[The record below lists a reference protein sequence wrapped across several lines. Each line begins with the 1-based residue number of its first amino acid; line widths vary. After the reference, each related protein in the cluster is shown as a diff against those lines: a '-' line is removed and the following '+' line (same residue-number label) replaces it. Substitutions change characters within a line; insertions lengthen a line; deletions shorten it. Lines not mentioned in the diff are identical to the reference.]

1 MLIGMMFK
9 LKPTGQQAT
18 ELSSWVDMM
27 YYQYNYNLKDRN
39 YTYYATQEDWT
50 TSKNFPITHCP
61 LTCCISRNGASGE
74 VYTQKPDKK
83 TGLLKRRSAGA
94 IQDANLK
101 ELKKSRPW
109 YKRVNSTA
117 LQQNVKRLD
126 NAFDGFFGNG
136 KGRPKAKRR
145 SKFKSF
151 TITNIENKD
160 ITSTG
165 INIKSLGWVDYH
177 NSRSIPDGFKVKS
190 ATIRQKAD
198 GWYISIKVEDKTIPQ
213 AIEVKP
219 EDIKTVIGCDLGLTK
234 LVHLSDGSQ
243 IDNPRFNTNKRTK
256 RLMRVRSRRA
266 SRKNGKSNKRKA
278 YNRIGRLHKRIKQRR
293 EAYQWQI
300 ANTIVKRADAVIL
313 EDLNIKG
320 MSARCKPKKDVSEA
334 CHPSDINGNYSKNG
348 QSRKVGLNRS
358 IADASWYSLTQKINV
373 VAAKSGVLVVKVAPQ
388 YTSQKC
394 SHCGHIDKSSRD
406 GEKFICTNCGHFDH
420 ADLQA
425 ARNIRLKGIEQLG
438 LSVACRY
445 PGLYS
450 KTVRVDYSEPK
461 QLRLFKTPYPE
472 STGVK
477 EIKRRSRSKKRL
489 PGNSLGEQLNLFDVD
504 KIVDSN

>member
-1 MLIGMMFK
+1 MGMTFK
-9 LKPTGQQAT
+9 LKPTKEQAS
-18 ELSSWVDMM
+18 ELSSWIDMLFH
-27 YYQYNYNLKDRN
+27 QYNYNLKDRN
-39 YTYYATQEDWT
+39 YTYYASQEDWT
-50 TSKNFPITHCP
+50 ANHNFPVTHCA
-61 LTCCISRNGASGE
+61 LTCCISRNGATGE
-74 VYTQKPDKK
+74 VYTQNQDLK

-109 YKRVNSTA
+109 YRRVNSTA
-117 LQQNVKRLD
+117 LQQNIKRLD
-126 NAFDGFFGNG
+126 NAMKGFFSDG
-136 KGRPKAKRR
+136 KGRPKLKRR

-160 ITSTG
+160 ITLTG

-177 NSRSIPDGFKVKS
+177 NSRSIPDGFKIKS

-213 AIEVKP
+213 SVEVKH
-219 EDIKTVIGCDLGLTK
+219 EEIKTVIGCDLGLTK

-266 SRKNGKSNKRKA
+266 SRKKGKNNKRKA
-278 YNRIGRLHKRIKQRR
+278 YSRIGRLHKRIKQRR
-293 EAYQWQI
+293 EAYQWQV
-300 ANTIVKRADAVIL
+300 ANKIVKRADAVIL

-320 MSARCKPKKDVSEA
+320 MSARCKPKKD
-334 CHPSDINGNYSKNG
+334 DNGNYTKNG

-388 YTSQKC
+388 HTSQKC
-394 SHCGHIDKSSRD
+394 SHCGHIDKASRD
-406 GEKFICTNCGHFDH
+406 SEKFICTNCGHFDH

-425 ARNIRLKGIEQLG
+425 ARNIKLKGIEQLG
-438 LSVACRY
+438 LPIACRY
-445 PGLYS
+445 PAKYI
-450 KTVRVDYSEPK
+450 KTVRVDCSEPK
-461 QLRLFKTPYPE
+461 QLRLFETPYPE

-477 EIKRRSRSKKRL
+477 DIKRQPCAKKRL
-489 PGNSLGEQLNLFDVD
+489 PGNSLGKQLNLFDVD

>member
-1 MLIGMMFK
+1 MLMGIVFK
-9 LKPTGQQAT
+9 LKPNKKQTT
-18 ELSSWVDMM
+18 ELSSWLDMM
-27 YYQYNYNLKDRN
+27 YYQYNYNLRDRN
-39 YTYYATQEDWT
+39 STYRASQEDWS
-50 TSKNFPITHCP
+50 TSHNFPLIHCA

-101 ELKKSRPW
+101 ELKKTRPW

-126 NAFDGFFGNG
+126 NAFDGFFGSE
-136 KGRPKAKRR
+136 KGRPKPKRR
-145 SKFKSF
+145 SRFNSF

-165 INIKSLGWVDYH
+165 INIKSLGWVNYH
-177 NSRSIPDGFKVKS
+177 NSRNIPDGFIVKS
-190 ATIRQKAD
+190 ATVREKAD
-198 GWYISIKVEDKTIPQ
+198 GWYISLKVEDKTIPQ
-213 AIEVKP
+213 AVEIKN
-219 EDIKTVIGCDLGLTK
+219 EDIKTVIGCDLGLTR

-243 IDNPRFNTNKRTK
+243 IENPRFNTNKKVK

-266 SRKNGKSNKRKA
+266 SRKKGKNNKRKA
-278 YNRIGRLHKRIKQRR
+278 YSCVARLHKRIKQRR
-293 EAYQWQI
+293 EAYQWQV
-300 ANTIVKRADAVIL
+300 ANKIVKRADAVIL

-320 MSARCKPKKDVSEA
+320 MSARCKPKKDDD
-334 CHPSDINGNYSKNG
+334 CNYLKNG

-358 IADASWYSLTQKINV
+358 IADASWYSLTQKISV
-373 VAAKSGVLVVKVAPQ
+373 VAAKSGVLIVKVAPQ

-394 SHCGHIDKSSRD
+394 SHCGHVDKNSRD

-425 ARNIRLKGIEQLG
+425 ARNIKNKGIEQSG
-438 LSVACRY
+438 LPVACSFPAKY
-445 PGLYS
+445 SCIGTGGL
-450 KTVRVDYSEPK
+450 
-461 QLRLFKTPYPE
+461 
-472 STGVK
+472 
-477 EIKRRSRSKKRL
+477 
-489 PGNSLGEQLNLFDVD
+489 LGTRTT
-504 KIVDSN
+504 

>member
-1 MLIGMMFK
+1 MGMVFK
-9 LKPTGQQAT
+9 LQPNKEQAT
-18 ELSSWVDMM
+18 ELSSWIDMLFC
-27 YYQYNYNLKDRN
+27 QYNYNLRDRN
-39 YTYYATQEDWT
+39 NTYWASQEDWT
-50 TSKNFPITHCP
+50 SNHNFPVTHCA

-83 TGLLKRRSAGA
+83 TGLLKRRNAGA

-136 KGRPKAKRR
+136 KGRPKPKRR

-165 INIKSLGWVDYH
+165 INIKSLGWVGYH
-177 NSRSIPDGFKVKS
+177 NSHSIPDGFVIKS

-198 GWYISIKVEDKTIPQ
+198 GWYISLKVEDNTIPQ
-213 AIEVKP
+213 SVEVNN
-219 EDIKTVIGCDLGLTK
+219 EDIRTVVGCDLGLTK
-234 LVHLSDGSQ
+234 LVHISDGSQ
-243 IDNPRFNTNKRTK
+243 IDNPRFNTNKK
-256 RLMRVRSRRA
+256 VKQLMWVRSRRA
-266 SRKNGKSNKRKA
+266 SRKKGKSNKRKA
-278 YNRIGRLHKRIKQRR
+278 YNRVGRLHKRIKQRR
-293 EAYQWQI
+293 ESYQWQVASKI
-300 ANTIVKRADAVIL
+300 AKRADAVVL

-320 MSARCKPKKDVSEA
+320 MSARCRTKKD
-334 CHPSDINGNYSKNG
+334 DDGNYTKNG

-394 SHCGHIDKSSRD
+394 SHCGHIDKNSRD

-425 ARNIRLKGIEQLG
+425 ARNIKNKGIEQLK
-438 LSVACRY
+438 LPVACQHPAKY
-445 PGLYS
+445 F
-450 KTVRVDYSEPK
+450 KTVRVDCSEPK
-461 QLRLFKTPYPE
+461 QLRLFETPSPE
-472 STGVK
+472 LTGIK

-489 PGNSLGEQLNLFDVD
+489 PGNLLGEQLNLFDVD